1 MTEMREQSS
10 RENYGDYPVKGRDFM
25 KKGLQK
31 LALALCAALV
41 MTSFAACSAKEEA
54 NNSSQENTSPVSST
68 TVEKELVNVAAL
80 KGPTAIGMAKL
91 MGDND
96 SQQTQN
102 QYNFTI
108 AAAADDIVGKLT
120 SGEVDIAAIPTNL
133 AATLYQKTNG
143 GIQMLAVNTLGVLYL
158 TDSTGEIQS
167 VDDLKGKTI
176 YASGEGSVP
185 QYVFDYILA
194 QNGIDPQKDVTIE
207 YKTEHSELATLAIS
221 GDAPICVL
229 PEPFVTQVK
238 AKNSNITAALDLT
251 EEWEKVT
258 DGKYQL
264 AMGCIVVR
272 KGFLDEHKEA
282 VDKFLSEYK
291 ASTEYANSNIEQTA
305 KIVGEKDIMPEE
317 VAKQAIP
324 NCNIVFLS
332 GEEMKQS
339 VSGFYQVLMDFQPK
353 SIGGKLPDDAFYYQ
367 Q

>member
-1 MTEMREQSS
+1 
-10 RENYGDYPVKGRDFM
+10 M
-25 KKGLQK
+25 KKGFRK

-41 MTSFAACSAKEEA
+41 MTSFAACSAKEDA
-54 NNSSQENTSPVSST
+54 NSSSPQSDTSAVSSAAAERE
-68 TVEKELVNVAAL
+68 TVRVAAL

-96 SQQTQN
+96 GGQTQN
-102 QYNFTI
+102 EYEFTI

-143 GIQMLAVNTLGVLYL
+143 GVKMLAVNTLGVLYL
-158 TDSTGEIQS
+158 TDSTGEIKS
-167 VDDLKGKTI
+167 VTDLKGKTI

-185 QYVFDYILA
+185 QYVFDYILS
-194 QNGIDPQKDVTIE
+194 QNGIDPKEDVTIE

-238 AKNSNITAALDLT
+238 AKNAEITAALDLT
-251 EEWEKVT
+251 EEWEAVT

-272 KGFLDEHKEA
+272 KEFLDEHKEA
-282 VDKFLSEYK
+282 VDKFLIEYK
-291 ASTEYANSNIEQTA
+291 ASTEYANDNVEQTA